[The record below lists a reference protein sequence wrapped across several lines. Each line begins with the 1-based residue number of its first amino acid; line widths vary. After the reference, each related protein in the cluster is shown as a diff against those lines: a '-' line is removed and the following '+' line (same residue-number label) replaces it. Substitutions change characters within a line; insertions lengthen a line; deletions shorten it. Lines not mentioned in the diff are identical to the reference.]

1 MTASVFSA
9 RRRALTAALA
19 AGMLSVALA
28 GCGDDKPAFKGSDV
42 TGTHLGRDMAMTDAA
57 GQTRTLADYRGKV
70 VVVYFGYTHCP
81 DVCPTSMA
89 ELAQVMTQLQD
100 DAKKVRVIMIS
111 VDPKRDTPA
120 IVDHYAKAFN
130 PSFIGLSGT
139 PGQLAQTA
147 KSFKAYYSKE
157 PAKSPGQYAM
167 DHSSMFYIID
177 QKGEARVIINSTVPP
192 DVVANDIKLLL

>member
-1 MTASVFSA
+1 
-9 RRRALTAALA
+9 
-19 AGMLSVALA
+19 
-28 GCGDDKPAFKGSDV
+28 
-42 TGTHLGRDMAMTDAA
+42 MTDAA
-57 GQTRTLADYRGKV
+57 GRTRTLADYKGKV